1 MYILLES
8 IPHLISPTPILPQ
21 DAVQLM
27 AVAGA
32 GVAVNLLCT
41 VILTCCGISA
51 HSHAGHSHAHADSE
65 ASPLLVNKDD
75 HHHDE
80 PPRRSRAKMDVNVM
94 ALVLHLLGDVF
105 SSIVVLVVGVVVYV
119 WGTQS
124 WTSYADPGASL
135 VIVLII
141 FVTTVPAFRRVVG
154 VLMQAAPASVKPEQ
168 LTAALCAVDGVVSVH
183 ELHVWQLVD
192 GTNIGTVH
200 IVSGSVDVRR
210 VCNDVR
216 ATFHRFGIHSIT
228 VQPELAAAAATV
240 VMASGGDDGSCREHC
255 VAGCEEDKCCSPPA

>member
-8 IPHLISPTPILPQ
+8 IPHLITPTPILPR

-32 GVAVNLLCT
+32 GVAINLLCT
-41 VILTCCGISA
+41 VILTCCGVSA

-65 ASPLLVNKDD
+65 ASPLLVNQHDAD
-75 HHHDE
+75 HRYE
-80 PPRRSRAKMDVNVM
+80 SERRRPSPRAKMDVNIM
-94 ALVLHLLGDVF
+94 ALVLHLMGDVF
-105 SSIVVLVVGVVVYV
+105 SSVVVLVVGVVVYV
-119 WGTQS
+119 WGTQP
-124 WTSYADPGASL
+124 WTAYADPGASL
-135 VIVLII
+135 IIVVII

-168 LTAALCAVDGVVSVH
+168 LTAALCAVDGVASVH

-200 IVSGSVDVRR
+200 VVVAGGDGRR
-210 VCNDVR
+210 ACNDVR
-216 ATFHRFGIHSIT
+216 ATFHRFGIHSVT
-228 VQPELAAAAATV
+228 VQPELV
-240 VMASGGDDGSCREHC
+240 SGDDGDGACREHC
-255 VAGCEEDKCCSPPA
+255 VAGCEEDKCCSPPEQQ